1 MAALALLAGQE
12 IQTLTLYCLVPGSPS
27 QVPDNSQLF
36 AGLWAGVS
44 VPGCEASAAGPGLMS
59 ALVTQRH
66 TGQGG
71 GRQCSVYLGPQSGGQ
86 LFRDTL
92 MVSSRTLMNMDMDR
106 PVV

>member
-36 AGLWAGVS
+36 AGLWAGVWPHW
-44 VPGCEASAAGPGLMS
+44 VPGCEASVAGPGLMS

-66 TGQGG
+66 TGQAGAGG
-71 GRQCSVYLGPQSGGQ
+71 ASAQSIWVHSQVVSYLVTP
-86 LFRDTL
+86 
-92 MVSSRTLMNMDMDR
+92 
-106 PVV
+106 